1 MTAQTEEQA
10 ARIAALSKTVDAAV
24 ATVNETARAIGELKQ
39 AVGESVGKL
48 ETRVDSQGE
57 AVRQVA
63 QRLPGGPAIVSGP
76 ASPPVPAGPEP
87 IRQAAVA
94 PRAAVEA
101 LVPPKEAY
109 ERAYKDFTQGRYD
122 VALTSFR
129 NFLHQYPDSPLIP
142 NAYFWSGECY
152 FKTGD
157 YARGIESYDQVIK
170 NYPKSAKASTALF
183 RKALAL
189 LELKDKAAAK
199 VALREVIAN
208 YPKTNDSERARTKL
222 SSLQ

>member
-1 MTAQTEEQA
+1 
-10 ARIAALSKTVDAAV
+10 
-24 ATVNETARAIGELKQ
+24 
-39 AVGESVGKL
+39 
-48 ETRVDSQGE
+48 
-57 AVRQVA
+57 
-63 QRLPGGPAIVSGP
+63 
-76 ASPPVPAGPEP
+76 
-87 IRQAAVA
+87 
-94 PRAAVEA
+94 
-101 LVPPKEAY
+101 
-109 ERAYKDFTQGRYD
+109 
-122 VALTSFR
+122 
-129 NFLHQYPDSPLIP
+129 LIP